1 MHRKIEPLLNQ
12 YYESVDNEIL
22 VITGARQRG
31 NLKRAYFRTMD
42 LINVCNL
49 LFEISCNMWYNL
61 LKGDVTCFII

>member
-49 LFEISCNMWYNL
+49 LFEISCNM
-61 LKGDVTCFII
+61 